1 MPSTVLH
8 FRRSNLAIA
17 RLPEMAAASGI
28 AAAGFT
34 RSHHFGVAGRHVER
48 LAEAGLVALAF
59 GNTPK
64 AMAPWGGKQPLY
76 GTNPIAF
83 AAPHRGQPPIVV
95 DMALSQVARGK
106 ILTAAQK
113 GEAIPEGWAVDENGQ
128 PTTDAAAALK
138 GALQPIGGAKG
149 AALALMVEV
158 LAVALTGA
166 RFGFEAS
173 SFFDADG
180 PPPGV
185 GQFLIAID
193 PGAFGGADVFADRM
207 AALAGMIEG
216 DGDARLPGSRRI
228 ALREKAAREG
238 VTVDSKLLAEVRAL
252 AGVRWCQTE
261 GPDTIVALLPADL
274 EGGEPDFGILGRG
287 RLDIV
292 RTGAVEDIDRH
303 AGDRHIGLGPIGHVG
318 ALDRERAVD
327 PHAQNP
333 VALLGCVEHNFLL
346 ELHPLSTRK
355 LEAFAFGRER
365 ARSAILRN
373 ANGCPADGLGAPCEP
388 REEFVT
394 LLACVRTADAR

>member
-1 MPSTVLH
+1 MSTATIGATELEALIVKAMEASDTSGVVALSVARALAQAEIDGQKGHGLSRVPSYAAQAKSGKVDGHAVPEARQARPGSLMIDAKNGFAFPT
-8 FRRSNLAIA
+8 FDLAIA

-64 AMAPWGGKQPLY
+64 AMAPWGGTQPLF
-76 GTNPIAF
+76 GTSPIAF
-83 AAPHRGQPPIVV
+83 AAPHRGHLPIVV

-128 PTTDAAAALK
+128 PTTNAAAALK
-138 GALQPIGGAKG
+138 GALQPVGGAKG

-173 SFFDADG
+173 SFFEAEG

-185 GQFLIAID
+185 GQFLIVID
-193 PGAFGGADVFADRM
+193 PAAFGGADVFAARI

-238 VTVDSKLLAEVRAL
+238 LAVDSKLLVEVRAL
-252 AGVRWCQTE
+252 AGV
-261 GPDTIVALLPADL
+261 
-274 EGGEPDFGILGRG
+274 
-287 RLDIV
+287 
-292 RTGAVEDIDRH
+292 
-303 AGDRHIGLGPIGHVG
+303 
-318 ALDRERAVD
+318 
-327 PHAQNP
+327 
-333 VALLGCVEHNFLL
+333 
-346 ELHPLSTRK
+346 
-355 LEAFAFGRER
+355 
-365 ARSAILRN
+365 
-373 ANGCPADGLGAPCEP
+373 
-388 REEFVT
+388 
-394 LLACVRTADAR
+394 